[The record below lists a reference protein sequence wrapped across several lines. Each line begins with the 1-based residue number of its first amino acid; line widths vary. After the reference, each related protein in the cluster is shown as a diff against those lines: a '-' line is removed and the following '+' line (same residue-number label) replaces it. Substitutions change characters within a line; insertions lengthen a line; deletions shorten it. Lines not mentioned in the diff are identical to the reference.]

1 MTFTVA
7 CYFWTDPHPSRF
19 NAKYR
24 YTADDVRLLQAQV
37 AYHLTLPHEFVV
49 LTDNPAAFENDAAIR
64 AVPLDLTTHIPGTE
78 FIKLMTFH
86 PEASRLIGE
95 RILQID
101 LDTLIVGNMDH
112 IGGRTEDLVVWR
124 NPSRVPWNNP
134 SHSGR
139 PYYNGSLI
147 LYRPGTWDT
156 LWTQFSPEVHKKGC
170 RDTQVW
176 MSYKTGPDMPYFD
189 GTRDGV
195 YRLAREDTPG
205 SGVWRDLPEN
215 ACIVTFPGSEGKACD
230 LRIRADNPWISEALA
245 LFETGNTWAAA

>member
-1 MTFTVA
+1 MLTVA
-7 CYFWTDPHPSRF
+7 AYFWTDSKPSRF

-24 YTADDVRLLQAQV
+24 YTADDVRLLRAQV

-49 LTDNPAAFENDAAIR
+49 LTDDPAAFAGDANIR

-78 FIKLMTFH
+78 FVKLMTFH
-86 PEASRLIGE
+86 PDGAKLIGE

-101 LDTLIVGNMDH
+101 LDTLIVGNIDH
-112 IGGRTEDLVVWR
+112 IAGRTEDLVVWR

-147 LYRPGTWDT
+147 LYRPGSWDQI
-156 LWTQFSPEVHKKGC
+156 WTRFGPDVYKKGC

-176 MSYKTGPDMPYFD
+176 MSYQIGAEMPYFD
-189 GTRDGV
+189 GGRDGV

-205 SGVWRDLPEN
+205 SGVWASLPDN
-215 ACIVTFPGSEGKACD
+215 ACIVTFPGSEGKATD
-230 LRIRADNPWISEALA
+230 FRIRTANPWISEVLA
-245 LFETGNTWAAA
+245 PFETANTWAAA